1 MCCSHQKR
9 KRLATKAAGR
19 FRFQRPLRSSGGGHV
34 TGWPMFNMKFN
45 GTLAAVTLP
54 IDRLADGAAMKAG
67 CWALNHTVAKAKTQ
81 VGRAVAAQSGLGYG
95 NVTKEIRQFSASPAR
110 PEAELKASGGY
121 HRLSEF
127 DARQGGKGVSA
138 APWGTR
144 RIFPHTFFIAK
155 FGGGVF
161 RRQGSS
167 RFPVKQLWG
176 PAIPKEMVKDR
187 SLRVWETTLSAE
199 LPARMAHE
207 WGRIMGGG

>member
-1 MCCSHQKR
+1 M
-9 KRLATKAAGR
+9 
-19 FRFQRPLRSSGGGHV
+19 FQ
-34 TGWPMFNMKFN
+34 MKFN
-45 GTLAAVTLP
+45 GTLAAVTVP
-54 IDRLADGAAMKAG
+54 MDRLANGAAVQAG
-67 CWALNHTVAKAKTQ
+67 CWALNHTVAKARTQ

-95 NVTKEIRQFSASPAR
+95 SVTKEIRQFSASPGR

-127 DARQGGKGVSA
+127 AARQTGKGVSA
-138 APWGTR
+138 APWGAR

-155 FGGGVF
+155 YSGGVF
-161 RRQGSS
+161 RRQGSA

-187 SLRVWETTLSAE
+187 SLRVWEATLSAE

-207 WGRIMGGG
+207 WGRIMAGG